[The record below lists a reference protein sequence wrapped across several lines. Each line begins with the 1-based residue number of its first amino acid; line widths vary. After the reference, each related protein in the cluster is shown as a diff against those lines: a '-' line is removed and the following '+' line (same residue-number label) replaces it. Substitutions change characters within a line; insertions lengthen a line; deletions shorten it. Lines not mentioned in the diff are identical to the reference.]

1 MGRRSDAKERLIEAV
16 IELLW
21 AGSYGGTSVDQI
33 CERAGVKK
41 GSFYHFFE
49 SKTELAITGIEHGWQ
64 GHRKEMDQIF
74 SPIVPPLE
82 RIWKSCENFQREQR
96 DALEKFGHVLGC
108 PIHTLGAEV
117 STTDERLRDKLQEVM
132 ELHIQYYESAVRDAH
147 HQGLIHAPD
156 AEKLARILFA
166 YGEGLLLQAR
176 ISNDLSHLDD
186 LQAGARR
193 ILGVT
198 EET

>member
-1 MGRRSDAKERLIEAV
+1 
-16 IELLW
+16 
-21 AGSYGGTSVDQI
+21 
-33 CERAGVKK
+33 
-41 GSFYHFFE
+41 
-49 SKTELAITGIEHGWQ
+49 
-64 GHRKEMDQIF
+64 
-74 SPIVPPLE
+74 
-82 RIWKSCENFQREQR
+82 
-96 DALEKFGHVLGC
+96 
-108 PIHTLGAEV
+108 
-117 STTDERLRDKLQEVM
+117 
-132 ELHIQYYESAVRDAH
+132 
-147 HQGLIHAPD
+147 LIHAPD